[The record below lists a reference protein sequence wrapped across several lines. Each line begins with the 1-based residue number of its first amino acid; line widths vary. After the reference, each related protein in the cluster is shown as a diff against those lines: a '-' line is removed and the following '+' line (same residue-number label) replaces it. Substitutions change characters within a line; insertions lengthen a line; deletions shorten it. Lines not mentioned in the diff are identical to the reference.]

1 MTLGPIHRRHQ
12 ADSLIP
18 TLVSLLHWTPFYWG
32 QDRFGMLVPLL
43 VAPVRHPLA
52 NLLLQAG
59 LSMFGGLAS
68 AILLARY
75 VAPGPGWPLAGG
87 LAAAALIAVASP
99 PVRFAY
105 LVELPFGIG
114 LALCLG
120 GLLLV
125 ESRRSRPGR
134 GRLTA
139 SVTLVVLG
147 HWVNAAAGLPLLL
160 CELLRRIG
168 ALFGHG
174 ERDPAPGG
182 GWVGRLWSIATKP
195 SVLVL
200 VVGLVVGDALRWTA
214 NQYRTSRGLLAPAD
228 WPGAWAAMALDAW
241 GALGLS
247 WWPLA
252 LVGLAGAGSLLAL
265 RPAGRRAFG
274 AAAPGAAIVVLAAL
288 LYIVPIAPMRWVAH
302 NHFAYRYAFPS
313 ILLIQAALL
322 SSPAAAVAAVL
333 GERARARLALVGAA
347 LIVAGAVWVS
357 GAPSLQRARAA
368 VDERLGARTADV
380 LALEATHVAGDYW
393 CVWPVVYHANL
404 VLHERGAGP
413 RIWGVAFRSDPTW
426 RLARPAGD
434 QEPRIAV
441 PPGDVPVGLLARYGL
456 TPLVVVDRRPTAW
469 LLRIASAGVSGEPL
483 RERYDVAPPVCPR
496 AEDPID

>member
-1 MTLGPIHRRHQ
+1 MTDASGREDPGGPNSRSLLLLLAACAGAAAWMTLGPIHRRHQ

-160 CELLRRIG
+160 CELLRRI
-168 ALFGHG
+168 
-174 ERDPAPGG
+174 DPRHRSLTGG
-182 GWVGRLWSIATKP
+182 KS
-195 SVLVL
+195 
-200 VVGLVVGDALRWTA
+200 
-214 NQYRTSRGLLAPAD
+214 
-228 WPGAWAAMALDAW
+228 
-241 GALGLS
+241 
-247 WWPLA
+247 
-252 LVGLAGAGSLLAL
+252 
-265 RPAGRRAFG
+265 
-274 AAAPGAAIVVLAAL
+274 
-288 LYIVPIAPMRWVAH
+288 
-302 NHFAYRYAFPS
+302 
-313 ILLIQAALL
+313 
-322 SSPAAAVAAVL
+322 
-333 GERARARLALVGAA
+333 
-347 LIVAGAVWVS
+347 
-357 GAPSLQRARAA
+357 
-368 VDERLGARTADV
+368 
-380 LALEATHVAGDYW
+380 
-393 CVWPVVYHANL
+393 
-404 VLHERGAGP
+404 
-413 RIWGVAFRSDPTW
+413 
-426 RLARPAGD
+426 
-434 QEPRIAV
+434 
-441 PPGDVPVGLLARYGL
+441 
-456 TPLVVVDRRPTAW
+456 
-469 LLRIASAGVSGEPL
+469 
-483 RERYDVAPPVCPR
+483 
-496 AEDPID
+496 